1 MQEKE
6 RLFQT
11 ELVKACVP
19 HHQATK
25 VARIIAS
32 EQPDE
37 HLAEEDIQLVKQ
49 ACRQWLE
56 QRQRWELI
64 SQTINKTASRHREIA
79 EKCPF

>member
-19 HHQATK
+19 YHQAEK
-25 VARIIAS
+25 VAYIIAS
-32 EQPDE
+32 EQPNE
-37 HLAEEDIQLVKQ
+37 QLAEEDIQLVKQ

-56 QRQRWELI
+56 QRQRWKVI
-64 SQTINKTASRHREIA
+64 SQIVDKTSFR
-79 EKCPF
+79 